1 MIEVKKLYLKYI
13 REYYALYDVNLKVE
27 KGESVALI
35 GEEGSG
41 KTTLL
46 RVLAKLEKFDKGE
59 AYIKDINVKKL
70 NFKDD
75 VSLGYVSTAPVFL
88 KNKSV
93 YENLRYVLKN
103 RDVADKDIEQKVND
117 TIIEYNLEK
126 YRDLKPSELSLYE
139 KYMISLI
146 RLTLR
151 PLEIL
156 MVDDIFENLNSE
168 QSEIIINF
176 IKQMFIDKQVTTLI
190 ASSNE
195 EMLKD
200 VCNRIVVFKNG
211 SIE

>member
-1 MIEVKKLYLKYI
+1 MIDVKKLYLKYI
-13 REYYALYDVNLKVE
+13 REYYALYDITLRVE

-59 AYIKDINVKKL
+59 AYIKDISIKKI
-70 NFKDD
+70 NFKED
-75 VSLGYVSTAPVFL
+75 VSLGYISTKPVFL
-88 KNKSV
+88 EHKSV
-93 YENLRYVLKN
+93 YENLKFVLKN
-103 RDVADKDIEQKVND
+103 RNVPEKEIEQKVNE

-126 YRDLKPSELSLYE
+126 YRDTKACDLSLYE
-139 KYMISLI
+139 KYMISII

-156 MVDDIFENLNSE
+156 MVDDIFENLDKE
-168 QSEIIINF
+168 QSKVIIEF
-176 IKQMFIDKQVTTLI
+176 IKQMFIDKQVTNLV
-190 ASSNE
+190 ASSNQD
-195 EMLKD
+195 LLGG
-200 VCNRIVVFKNG
+200 VCQRFVYFKNG

>member
-1 MIEVKKLYLKYI
+1 MIDVKKLYLKYI
-13 REYYALYDVNLKVE
+13 REYYALYDITLRVE

-59 AYIKDINVKKL
+59 AYIKDISIKKI
-70 NFKDD
+70 NFKED
-75 VSLGYVSTAPVFL
+75 VSLGYISTTPVFL
-88 KNKSV
+88 EHKSV
-93 YENLRYVLKN
+93 YENLKFVLKN
-103 RDVADKDIEQKVND
+103 RNVPEKEIEQKVNE

-126 YRDLKPSELSLYE
+126 YRDTKACDLSLYE
-139 KYMISLI
+139 KYMISII

-156 MVDDIFENLNSE
+156 MVDDIFENLDKE
-168 QSEIIINF
+168 QSKVIIEF
-176 IKQMFIDKQVTTLI
+176 IKQMFIDKQVTTLV
-190 ASSNE
+190 ASSNQD
-195 EMLKD
+195 LLGG
-200 VCNRIVVFKNG
+200 VCQRFVYFKNG